1 MRADDEREYVEYVTA
16 RRAVLHRAAYLM
28 CGDTHRADDLVQ
40 ATITTLYEKWHRAMA
55 ADHLDAYVHR
65 ILVRK
70 FLTEKRLGWSRVRLL
85 ADAPESGVR
94 PAPPVAPT
102 QRVEDRDLLRT
113 ALARLTK
120 AQRTV
125 LVLRFACDMT
135 VDQVADALRCS
146 AGNVK
151 SHTARGLTAL
161 RHVLAAG
168 HQTEHPMSNPDPEP
182 VPERKPR

>member
-28 CGDTHRADDLVQ
+28 CGDAHRADDLVQ
-40 ATITTLYEKWHRAMA
+40 ATITTLYEKWHRASG
-55 ADHLDAYVHR
+55 ADHIDAYVHR

-70 FLTEKRLGWSRVRLL
+70 YLTEKRLGWSRVRLL
-85 ADAPESGVR
+85 ADTPETTTPSAVH
-94 PAPPVAPT
+94 
-102 QRVEDRDLLRT
+102 RVEDRDQLRA
-113 ALARLTK
+113 ALSQLTK

-135 VDQVADALRCS
+135 VDEVADALRCS
-146 AGNVK
+146 TGNVK
-151 SHTARGLTAL
+151 SHTARGLAAL
-161 RHVLAAG
+161 RHVLDAD
-168 HQTEHPMSNPDPEP
+168 HEPET